1 MTAGGGRSMEESS
14 TWAVALVCLVIISIS
29 LGLEQIIHIIGKWL
43 KRKNKSALYEA
54 LEKIKSELMLLGFI
68 SLLLTVMKGTISE
81 ICIPK
86 AIGNS
91 WLPCDK
97 EFEEEAQKDY
107 DGDHGHRRLL
117 SFTNL
122 TETSHHRFLAAAAA
136 SGKVQFLSED
146 AIHQLHLFIFAL
158 AVFHVLYCIITLA
171 LSRAKMRM
179 WKTWESETKTLE
191 YQCSQDSERYRFAR
205 DTTFGR
211 RHLNLWCRSPV
222 LIWIVCFFRQFL
234 VSVPKVDY
242 LTLRHG
248 FIIAHLAPQSQTN
261 FDFQKYIN
269 RSLEEDFK
277 VVVGISPPI
286 WFFSVLFILFN
297 TNSWKSYLWLPF
309 VPLIIVLLVGTKL
322 QVIITKMGLR
332 IQDRGQLVQGS
343 PVVQPDNDLF
353 WFNRPGL
360 LLYLIHFV
368 LFQNAFQFA
377 FFAWAWYEFGTR
389 SCFHD
394 KTEDVII
401 RISMGVIV
409 QILCSY
415 VTLPLYALVTQMGS
429 TMKPTIFDERV
440 AKALHRWQQDARKN
454 IKKNRQAEGSAAP
467 SPKTASDP
475 PPCDEGEV
483 DSVHSSPELNSS
495 VHSPPPKLNSFHNV
509 HFEASGSS
517 SFSEGR
523 ALLKGKVDENPAQD
537 SNSISVAKPLSS
549 HHQIDIL

>member
-1 MTAGGGRSMEESS
+1 
-14 TWAVALVCLVIISIS
+14 
-29 LGLEQIIHIIGKWL
+29 
-43 KRKNKSALYEA
+43 
-54 LEKIKSELMLLGFI
+54 MLLGFI
-68 SLLLTVMKGTISE
+68 SLLLTVLKGTLSE

-86 AIGNS
+86 AIANS

-97 EFEEEAQKDY
+97 KFEEEHEEDF
-107 DGDHGHRRLL
+107 DGDDGHRKLL

-122 TETSHHRFLAAAAA
+122 TGTSRRRSLAAAAYTDKCA
-136 SGKVQFLSED
+136 AKGKVQFLSED
-146 AIHQLHLFIFAL
+146 ALHQLHLFIFAL
-158 AVFHVLYCIITLA
+158 AVFHVLSCIITLG
-171 LSRAKMRM
+171 LGRAKMGK

-191 YQCSQDSERYRFAR
+191 YQCSQGAERYRFAR

-211 RHLNLWCRSPV
+211 RHLNIWCRSPI

-234 VSVPKVDY
+234 ISVPKVDY

-248 FIIAHLAPQSQTN
+248 FIVAHLAPQSQTN

-309 VPLIIVLLVGTKL
+309 IPLIIVLLVGTKL

-343 PVVQPDNDLF
+343 PLVQPDNDLF

-389 SCFHD
+389 SCSHD
-394 KTEDVII
+394 RTEDVII
-401 RISMGVIV
+401 RLSMGVIV

-440 AKALHRWQQDARKN
+440 AKALHRWQQDAKKN
-454 IKKNRQAEGSAAP
+454 IKKNRQAEGSATP
-467 SPKTASDP
+467 SPKTPNGP
-475 PPCDEGEV
+475 PLCKEGEV
-483 DSVHSSPELNSS
+483 KSVQS
-495 VHSPPPKLNSFHNV
+495 PPKLNNFHNV
-509 HFEASGSS
+509 HFEACGSS
-517 SFSEGR
+517 SFSEGH
-523 ALLKGKVDENPAQD
+523 ASSKEIVGDNPSQCT
-537 SNSISVAKPLSS
+537 NSSSVSEPLASQ
-549 HHQIDIL
+549 HQIDIL